1 LTFGLR
7 SGDRWS
13 VTGSALAGG
22 LVGSWLGYSMGG
34 WPMAVPLALLGASV
48 GAAARYATIRE
59 KYAWDAQFAA
69 VAARNGWTMETGLKG
84 GPYGAL
90 PGFLPFSRGR
100 DQRAHR
106 ALGGR
111 LDGRAF
117 WVMDAAYTTGSGKS
131 QQVHSVAAV
140 LLEMPFGLDLS
151 IQRETAGHKLVD
163 ALGGE
168 DIDFEDDRFSRTFWV
183 KSSDRRAAYA
193 VLHPQTLQ
201 FLLDRGTEWTW
212 HWLGGKLMMARPGKL
227 QPSECEALVAQAAA
241 FDALLPRHLVEERKA
256 VGRPGQLSPL

>member
-1 LTFGLR
+1 MTFR
-7 SGDRWS
+7 FRASERWS
-13 VTGSALAGG
+13 VAAAGAVAG
-22 LVGSWLGYSMGG
+22 IIAGWLGYNMGG
-34 WPMAVPLALLGASV
+34 WLMAVPLAALGAAI
-48 GAAARYATIRE
+48 GTAGRHATLRQ
-59 KYAWDAQFAA
+59 KYVWDAQFAA
-69 VAARNGWTMETGLKG
+69 VAQRNGWTMETGLKG

-111 LDGRAF
+111 LEGRPF

-131 QQVHSVAAV
+131 QQVHSVSAV
-140 LLEMPFGLDLS
+140 LVGMPFGLDLT

-183 KSSDRRAAYA
+183 KSADRRAAYD
-193 VLHPQTLQ
+193 VLHPQALQ

-212 HWLGGKLMMARPGKL
+212 HWLGGRLMMARPGKL
-227 QPSECEALVAQAAA
+227 QPTECEALVAQAAA
-241 FDALLPRHLVEERKA
+241 FVALLPRHLVEARKA
-256 VGRPGQLSPL
+256 ADRSAWLSPL